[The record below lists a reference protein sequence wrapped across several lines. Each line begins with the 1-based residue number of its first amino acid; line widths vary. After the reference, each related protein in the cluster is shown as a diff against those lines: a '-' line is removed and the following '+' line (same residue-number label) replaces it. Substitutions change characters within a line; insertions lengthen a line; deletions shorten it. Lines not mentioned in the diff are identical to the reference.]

1 MTNNWPHSLARAG
14 RMPVLA
20 PQVVATGQPLAAQ
33 VGLGILQRGGSAA
46 DAAIATAAALTVV
59 EPTANGLGGDAFA
72 MSWDGQRLHG
82 LNASGRS
89 PTTLDVD
96 RLRRDG
102 IPRTG
107 WDAITVPGAVS
118 GWTALWKRHGTLPF
132 ADLLAPAIA
141 LAEGGFPV
149 SPQCAT
155 GWRRAAAR
163 YGNFQGWMD
172 TFTSNGRTP
181 DIGQQW
187 ALPAHAATLRAIA
200 DTEGAA
206 FYHGHLA
213 EAMAVDAAA
222 HGAAMSVA
230 DLASHEAIEVQPLGV
245 PFGDVV
251 LHELPPNGQGLAAL
265 VAAGVLD
272 RLQPDSFDADDP
284 HLLHLQIEAMKLGFA
299 DAEAHV
305 ADPEHLTMSP
315 QELIAPDRLA
325 ELASR
330 IDASHA
336 QNLFAEAPEWSSTV
350 YLCCADAQ
358 GRAVSFI
365 QSNYEGFGS
374 GIVVP
379 GTGIAMQNRGA
390 GFVDSPGHPNDIA
403 GGKRPYHTIIPA
415 FTTRNGAAHMA
426 FGVMGGPMQPQG
438 HLQVLSRVVASGWDP
453 QAAIDA
459 PRWRVDGALK
469 IALEPDTPPSSVAAL
484 EAMGHDIT
492 IAPQRDVSFGGA
504 QAILRLDD
512 CWCGASDSRRDGQ
525 AVGSAA
531 PPQASR

>member
-1 MTNNWPHSLARAG
+1 MTDRWSHSLPHAA
-14 RMPVLA
+14 RMPVVA
-20 PQVVATGQPLAAQ
+20 AQVVATGQPLAAQ
-33 VGLGILQRGGSAA
+33 VGLHILTRGGSAA

-59 EPTANGLGGDAFA
+59 EPTANGLGGDAFF
-72 MSWDGQRLHG
+72 MSWDGQQLSG

-89 PTTLDVD
+89 PAALEVD
-96 RLRRDG
+96 RLRREG

-107 WDAITVPGAVS
+107 WDAVTVPGAVS
-118 GWTALWKRHGTLPF
+118 GWVALWKLHGTLPF
-132 ADLLAPAIA
+132 ADLLAPAIT
-141 LAEGGFPV
+141 LAEEGFPV
-149 SPQCAT
+149 SPQCAVA
-155 GWRRAAAR
+155 WRRATSR
-163 YGNFQGWMD
+163 YQNFRGWAD
-172 TFTSNGRTP
+172 TFTRDGRTP
-181 DIGQQW
+181 EIGQW
-187 ALPAHAATLRAIA
+187 WTLPEHAATLRAIA

-213 EAMAVDAAA
+213 AAMAADAGA
-222 HGAAMSVA
+222 HGGAMSVA
-230 DLASHEAIEVQPLGV
+230 DLASHEAFEVQPLCV

-272 RLQPDSFDADDP
+272 RWHPDSFDADDP
-284 HLLHLQIEAMKLGFA
+284 HLLHLQIEAMKLGLA

-325 ELASR
+325 ALAAR
-330 IDASHA
+330 IDAKQA
-336 QNLFAEAPEWSSTV
+336 QDLFAEAPEWSSTV
-350 YLCCADAQ
+350 YLCCADSR

-403 GGKRPYHTIIPA
+403 AGKRPYHTIIPA
-415 FTTRNGAAHMA
+415 FTTKDGGAHMA

-459 PRWRVDGALK
+459 PRWRVDGGLTVS
-469 IALEPDTPPSSVAAL
+469 LEPDTPPATVTAL
-484 EAMGHDIT
+484 NAMGHDIT
-492 IAPQRDVSFGGA
+492 IAPHRDVSFGGA
-504 QAILRLDD
+504 QAVLRLDD
-512 CWCGASDSRRDGQ
+512 CWCGASDGRRDGQ
-525 AVGSAA
+525 AVGGG
-531 PPQASR
+531 ASPRGSR